1 MSFRW
6 KYLACFILA
15 ALLISGC
22 VTDPS
27 KRYNGPG
34 SPTIHFGG
42 EGDGGSGDSGG
53 DGGGGETGGGDQGGD
68 I

>member
-34 SPTIHFGG
+34 SPSVHFGG
-42 EGDGGSGDSGG
+42 EGDGGSGGG
-53 DGGGGETGGGDQGGD
+53 DDGGSGNGGGSSG
-68 I
+68 